1 MEETVKNSLVFA
13 KLMSTSHSIQLALF
27 VQTLVQVKI
36 KLFWLGIKLSVI
48 NNLICFGNGIPTFK
62 HCITIKFISLTELIH
77 LNQSFHVRWYYKIW
91 VTKSS

>member
-48 NNLICFGNGIPTFK
+48 NNLICFGNGDTYLQTLHNQI
-62 HCITIKFISLTELIH
+62 HISD
-77 LNQSFHVRWYYKIW
+77 
-91 VTKSS
+91 